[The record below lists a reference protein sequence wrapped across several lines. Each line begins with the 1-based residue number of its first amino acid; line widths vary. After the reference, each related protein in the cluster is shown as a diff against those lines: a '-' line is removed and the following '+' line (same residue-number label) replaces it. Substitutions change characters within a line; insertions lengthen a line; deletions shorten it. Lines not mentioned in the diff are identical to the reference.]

1 MEQISQVIGSIN
13 GWVWGPPMLIL
24 ILGTGLY
31 LSIGLK
37 AMPLHRLGFGF
48 RMLWQ
53 GRKEQGSGDITPFNA
68 LMTSLSATIGTGNI
82 AGVGTALAIG
92 GPGALFWMW
101 ITALVGMATK
111 YAEAVLA
118 VRYREVDENNNH
130 VGGPMYYIRN
140 GLGRKWLWLATLFAV
155 FGAVAGFGIGNT
167 VQANSVAHG
176 LEEQFGVPEIWTG
189 VVMAVLVGLV
199 LIGGIRWIAQVA
211 GKLVPLMA
219 LAYLVSGLIVLALN
233 AGEIPGAIV
242 TIVDYAFTPA
252 AGVGGFAGASV
263 MLAIQMGVA
272 RGIFSNEA
280 GLGSAPIAH
289 AAAETDSPVRQGTV
303 AMLGTFIDTII
314 ICTITGLVIVVSGQW
329 KAVDPEFTACQ
340 ERGGVIEDS
349 LERSW
354 MIRKADTVCTLE
366 ADDGTVETFD
376 KNQTGAALTSVSFGS
391 ELPGSGAYVV
401 AIGLALFAFT
411 TILGWSVYG
420 ERCIEYLFGVH
431 AIIPFRVVWIL
442 AVPVGAITQLD
453 FVWLLADTMN
463 AMMAIPNLVA
473 LLLLSPVVFKVTK
486 AFFDERREAARA
498 PS

>member
-1 MEQISQVIGSIN
+1 MEQVSAIIGTLN
-13 GWVWGPPMLIL
+13 GLVWGPPMLVL

-31 LSIGLK
+31 LTIGLG
-37 AMPLHRLGFGF
+37 AMPWRKLGFGF
-48 RMLWQ
+48 RMLWK
-53 GRKEQGSGDITPFNA
+53 GRRELGRGDITPFNA

-82 AGVGTALAIG
+82 AGVGTAIAIG

-140 GLGRKWLWLATLFAV
+140 GLGKKWGWLATLFAV
-155 FGAVAGFGIGNT
+155 FALFAGFGIGNS
-167 VQANSVAHG
+167 VQANSVADAMQSKFDVPFYITG
-176 LEEQFGVPEIWTG
+176 GVM
-189 VVMAVLVGLV
+189 MALVGLV

-219 LAYLVSGLIVLALN
+219 TAYLLAGLVVLGLN
-233 AGEIPGAIV
+233 IGEVPAAFV
-242 TIVDYAFTPA
+242 TIVQDAFTPTA
-252 AGVGGFAGASV
+252 QVGGFAGAGV

-289 AAAETDSPVRQGTV
+289 AAAETDSPVRQGTI

-314 ICTITGLVIVVSGQW
+314 ICTITGLVIVVSGAW
-329 KAVDPEFTACQ
+329 ESG
-340 ERGGVIEDS
+340 E
-349 LERSW
+349 
-354 MIRKADTVCTLE
+354 
-366 ADDGTVETFD
+366 
-376 KNQTGAALTSVSFGS
+376 TGASLSAMAFGA
-391 ELPGSGAYVV
+391 ELPGAGAYVV
-401 AIGLALFAFT
+401 TLGLALFAFT

-420 ERCIEYLFGVH
+420 ERCAEYLFGVG
-431 AIIPFRVVWIL
+431 AIIPFRVLWVL
-442 AVPVGAITQLD
+442 ALPLGAISGLD
-453 FVWLLADTMN
+453 LVWTIADTLN
-463 AMMAIPNLVA
+463 AMMALPNLIG

-486 AFFDERREAARA
+486 EFFAQEAQGQR
-498 PS
+498 